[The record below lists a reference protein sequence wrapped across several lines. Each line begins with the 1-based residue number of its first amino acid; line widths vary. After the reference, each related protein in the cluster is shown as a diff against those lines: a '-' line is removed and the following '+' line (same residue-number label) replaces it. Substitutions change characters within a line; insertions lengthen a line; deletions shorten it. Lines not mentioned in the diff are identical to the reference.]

1 MNSGHFAPGD
11 RNKKLKKSA
20 LPTAVSSQLFSPRPK
35 VNASRSNAII
45 YNYMVWEVPCIIKLT
60 NNYLRTCLSPF
71 LSFFFQFRD
80 DLYLS
85 SSLLCL
91 PNRSHAPCPSL
102 VPDAGTR
109 FLYLSFSPPPHTI
122 SPRQM

>member
-45 YNYMVWEVPCIIKLT
+45 YSYMV
-60 NNYLRTCLSPF
+60 
-71 LSFFFQFRD
+71 
-80 DLYLS
+80 
-85 SSLLCL
+85 
-91 PNRSHAPCPSL
+91 
-102 VPDAGTR
+102 
-109 FLYLSFSPPPHTI
+109 
-122 SPRQM
+122 